1 MFVIVRLEDKLRTL
15 PEHFDRDPE
24 EVLREQIE
32 NKYAN
37 RVMTNVGLFVR
48 CLDFSKV
55 EDPYIYPSEGAAHQI
70 AVFRMIVFRPFLGE
84 VIVGSITTSSVEG
97 LCVSI
102 GFFDDILIPPH
113 FLPQPAE
120 FNPKTSIWVWKY
132 EGNDFEMEVGDAIRF
147 KVKTIN
153 FTTVTTSVRGSV
165 QATTVSETHKTSN
178 ALPMPSGG
186 PDAVS
191 SKKRSLSVDLSA
203 EDKVPAVMQ
212 IIGSADE
219 LGLGNPIWW

>member
-15 PEHFDRDPE
+15 PEHFDRNPE

-32 NKYAN
+32 SKYAN
-37 RVMTNVGLFVR
+37 RVMTNVGLFIR

-55 EDPYIYPSEGAAHQI
+55 GDPFIYPSEGAAHQI
-70 AVFRMIVFRPFLGE
+70 VVFRMIVFRPFLGE
-84 VIVGSITTSSVEG
+84 VILGSITSSTVDG
-97 LCVSI
+97 LSVSI

-120 FNPKTSIWVWKY
+120 FQPKTSIWVWKY
-132 EGNDFEMEVGDAIRF
+132 EGNDFEMEVGDSIRF

-153 FTTVTTSVRGSV
+153 FTTVTTSVRGNM
-165 QATTVSETHKTSN
+165 QATTVSETHKATN
-178 ALPMPSGG
+178 PLPMQGG
-186 PDAVS
+186 LDVTA
-191 SKKRSLSVDLSA
+191 KKRSLSVDLSA